1 MKSPFHFLFPLTFP
15 DPPNILGN
23 TTFVHRGSRQCG
35 DGEHPLLQ
43 LQSCKVF
50 DMFKFPRCRVI
61 PKRRKQHRLL
71 AARIYGTRRIHL
83 FTFIHFVGNFFQLQ
97 FLCFVLWPFLKFKV
111 FVSAFFSSI
120 TPCCFWFFYISLGVR
135 ARLNPDQDLT
145 SHNVLNFALDTVN
158 APRVRY
164 DIYYGI
170 TNTGIGFQQVKA
182 CCFLWPRG
190 QYIM

>member
-1 MKSPFHFLFPLTFP
+1 MTRQMKSPFHFLFPLTFP

-71 AARIYGTRRIHL
+71 AARIYGTQRMIHL
-83 FTFIHFVGNFFQLQ
+83 FTFVHFVGNFFQLSM
-97 FLCFVLWPFLKFKV
+97 FLFPIFCTLGRSCFDSLSLHFLV
-111 FVSAFFSSI
+111 PSLLVVSGFF
-120 TPCCFWFFYISLGVR
+120 
-135 ARLNPDQDLT
+135 
-145 SHNVLNFALDTVN
+145 
-158 APRVRY
+158 
-164 DIYYGI
+164 IYHS
-170 TNTGIGFQQVKA
+170 GFE
-182 CCFLWPRG
+182 LE
-190 QYIM
+190 